1 MSCNTGYLDYSY
13 TTVSRWPTI
22 YIYQMQQWNQKYEVD
37 VKSKTLG
44 LVRDGPFLR
53 LLLFWRVVGQ
63 FPKKIPAQQE
73 VKGNYILNRRF
84 EDPLKLPSQSCSRFA
99 LPFYSCFY
107 NLTCNLTC
115 NAIEIKSKFW
125 QSFAHILNVHTKIFL
140 TNAFYPPLPVG
151 WLSIMAGPPERG
163 NAFKL

>member
-1 MSCNTGYLDYSY
+1 
-13 TTVSRWPTI
+13 
-22 YIYQMQQWNQKYEVD
+22 MQQRNQKCEVD

-73 VKGNYILNRRF
+73 VKGNCILNRRF
-84 EDPLKLPSQSCSRFA
+84 EDPLRLPSQSCSRRLFA

-107 NLTCNLTC
+107 NLTCNRTC

-125 QSFAHILNVHTKIFL
+125 QSFVHLLKVHTKIFL
-140 TNAFYPPLPVG
+140 TNAFYPPSPWGVTLYNG
-151 WLSIMAGPPERG
+151 GSARKG
-163 NAFKL
+163 